1 MSKMKTQL
9 IALAL
14 RPITSLK
21 PITRNKTRWS
31 STFQMV
37 ERYFRFK
44 QDEVFRLL
52 CEDVDDFEDYLLTV
66 AEDRRLQA
74 LQKSLQDLYLITQKL
89 QDPQLT
95 FAQVRVLFDT
105 VMAEY
110 PTLNQ
115 YISTE
120 SGIVHSHNFEQALQ
134 KISARQEHSLT
145 LQEKSSVLKLK
156 SLSPTEEIEVEVD
169 PNVDQTIL
177 QKAQARMRLSYVKG
191 VTVIKRD

>member
-156 SLSPTEEIEVEVD
+156 SLRPTEEIEVEVD

>member
-191 VTVIKRD
+191 VAEIKRD

>member
-1 MSKMKTQL
+1 
-9 IALAL
+9 
-14 RPITSLK
+14 
-21 PITRNKTRWS
+21 
-31 STFQMV
+31 MV

-52 CEDVDDFEDYLLTV
+52 CEDVDYFEDYLLTV

-89 QDPQLT
+89 QDPQLA

-134 KISARQEHSLT
+134 KD
-145 LQEKSSVLKLK
+145 KSIPLRFK
-156 SLSPTEEIEVEVD
+156 
-169 PNVDQTIL
+169 
-177 QKAQARMRLSYVKG
+177 
-191 VTVIKRD
+191 KRAVFSS

>member
-37 ERYFRFK
+37 ERYFRYK
-44 QDEVFRLL
+44 QDEVFQLL
-52 CEDVDDFEDYLLTV
+52 CEDVDDFEDYLLTA

-74 LQKSLQDLYLITQKL
+74 LQKTLQDLYLITQKL

-145 LQEKSSVLKLK
+145 PQEKSSVLKLK
-156 SLSPTEEIEVEVD
+156 SLNPIEETEVEED
-169 PNVDQTIL
+169 SNVDQTIL
-177 QKAQARMRLSYVKG
+177 QKAQARMRLSYVKALS
-191 VTVIKRD
+191 D